1 MLKTAVLAARNVG
14 IKCKKRRF
22 LKLILIFVGIKQGYS
37 ANYQHLACNG
47 KNKHFLSTND
57 NSPANIGCMHAQN
70 SLFVDFIHNVNVGI
84 SVFVNGVAGIVNG
97 VAGAVG
103 A

>member
-22 LKLILIFVGIKQGYS
+22 LKLILILIGIKQGYS

-47 KNKHFLSTND
+47 KNKHFCQQTTTRLQIS
-57 NSPANIGCMHAQN
+57 AVCMLRTAFLLI
-70 SLFVDFIHNVNVGI
+70 LFITLTWEFPYL
-84 SVFVNGVAGIVNG
+84 
-97 VAGAVG
+97 
-103 A
+103 